1 MFGFV
6 SFGIKILFASII
18 GGALNYIPGESEN
31 SQNIIES
38 SLICI
43 FSSAI
48 MGLARQFSDQGEYF
62 LMGFGI
68 LAVVIMVISISKELK
83 FGKRIVW
90 IFAAVIGMIIGSGLL
105 IQACLLGALIY
116 LILRNSESVMDYIYN
131 KPEEMGD
138 SGI

>member
-1 MFGFV
+1 MFGFI
-6 SFGIKILFASII
+6 SFGIKIIFASII
-18 GGALNYIPGESEN
+18 GGALNYIPGDSEN
-31 SQNIIES
+31 NHNIVET
-38 SLICI
+38 SLLCI
-43 FSSAI
+43 FSTSV
-48 MGLARQFSDQGEYF
+48 MGLTRQFSDKGEYF
-62 LMGFGI
+62 LMGFGL
-68 LAVVIMVISISKELK
+68 LAVVIMVISISKDLK

-116 LILRNSESVMDYIYN
+116 LILRNSENVIDYIYN